1 MTLGVGAFDLRDSG
15 LLSSIDAGWSRT
27 EYGPAVAG
35 RATSARLLD
44 GRMGAT
50 DMPPALTAIDSG
62 RALVGGLAAG
72 AAVDCVDVFEAVRTG
87 EIWAM
92 ADPGRAGRFLLAAE
106 ALFWASIASRRLGL
120 LAVVLRDKLLAG
132 RAAVSVFLG
141 ELGLLGSLFNSF
153 CAVASRSAII
163 LVVG

>member
-1 MTLGVGAFDLRDSG
+1 
-15 LLSSIDAGWSRT
+15 
-27 EYGPAVAG
+27 
-35 RATSARLLD
+35 
-44 GRMGAT
+44 
-50 DMPPALTAIDSG
+50 MPPALTAIDSG